1 MHVIKEGEMPVQITP
16 AGLFSNDIF
25 HCRAYHVFPAPA
37 LMAININYHFEN
49 YLIQVSQSNV
59 CETP

>member
-1 MHVIKEGEMPVQITP
+1 MPVQITP